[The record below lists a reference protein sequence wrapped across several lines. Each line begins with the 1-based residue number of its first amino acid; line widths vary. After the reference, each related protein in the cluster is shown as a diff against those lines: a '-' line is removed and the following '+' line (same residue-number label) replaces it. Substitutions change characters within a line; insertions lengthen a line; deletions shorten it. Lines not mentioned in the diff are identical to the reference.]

1 MVTTRKPCDFQRFA
15 VFYYQITL
23 SGAKIRQ
30 IFDIVSNTNSI
41 RHFLPFDI
49 YLFAYAVI
57 FCRFGK
63 KRKGKIQEALKFFT
77 LVSAKIE

>member
-41 RHFLPFDI
+41 RHFCLSI
-49 YLFAYAVI
+49 YTYLLMPLFLQI
-57 FCRFGK
+57 WI

>member
-57 FCRFGK
+57 FADLDK
-63 KRKGKIQEALKFFT
+63 KERQNSG
-77 LVSAKIE
+77 SIEILYFS

>member
-49 YLFAYAVI
+49 YLFAYAVFLQI
-57 FCRFGK
+57 WIK
-63 KRKGKIQEALKFFT
+63 KERQNSG
-77 LVSAKIE
+77 SIEILYFS

>member
-57 FCRFGK
+57 FLQIWIK
-63 KRKGKIQEALKFFT
+63 KERQNSG
-77 LVSAKIE
+77 SIEILYFS

>member
-41 RHFLPFDI
+41 RHFCLSI
-49 YLFAYAVI
+49 YTYLLMPLFFADLD
-57 FCRFGK
+57 K
-63 KRKGKIQEALKFFT
+63 KGKAKFR
-77 LVSAKIE
+77 KH